1 MFVILIF
8 VYYQLILVKN
18 QMNSSVLQK
27 CYDVVN
33 VRRKSKRYE
42 IFLRLE
48 VLTCPAFWS
57 N

>member
-48 VLTCPAFWS
+48 VLTCPAF
-57 N
+57 